1 MSGLTAGEVREAV
14 RIVFLCIFWYAVS
27 SSNGVIGKWILSE
40 FPYPMTL
47 TMAQL
52 ASIAIYSGPM
62 LALLGV
68 RKASSCSSFTWKYYG
83 TMILPLAFAKFAS
96 SVLAHVSIWKVPVS
110 YAHTVKATLPFFTV
124 IMSRILLGERYSWRV
139 YLSLLP
145 IIVGVGIATVTEVS
159 FDLTGLS
166 SALMATGGFSVISI
180 FSKKVLKETG
190 VHHLRLLCTLGRIAC
205 LMFFPVW
212 LLMDFSR
219 VAADLTNENSISS
232 GVIFL
237 LVIDGVLHWM
247 QNILAFTIIKLVA
260 PLTYAVANVTKRISI
275 ISVSLLLIQNH
286 VTSSNIC
293 GMMLAIG
300 GVFYYNKVKYEENKY
315 KTTLPTS
322 HYKKPQKPQNPLLWN
337 ANTTNNVKFVS
348 PIKTNDYTNSH
359 GGASFD
365 TFSSSSNSSYTN
377 NNAYHPNGY
386 NPVFTSSKGY
396 SNGGVNSS
404 PYMMYPTRS
413 PSS

>member
-1 MSGLTAGEVREAV
+1 MKILIYVNDFHFIS
-14 RIVFLCIFWYAVS
+14 IFL
-27 SSNGVIGKWILSE
+27 
-40 FPYPMTL
+40 
-47 TMAQL
+47 
-52 ASIAIYSGPM
+52 
-62 LALLGV
+62 
-68 RKASSCSSFTWKYYG
+68 
-83 TMILPLAFAKFAS
+83 
-96 SVLAHVSIWKVPVS
+96 
-110 YAHTVKATLPFFTV
+110 ATLPFFTV

-145 IIVGVGIATVTEVS
+145 ILAGVGIATVTEVS

-180 FSKKVLKETG
+180 FSKKVLKDTG

-275 ISVSLLLIQNH
+275 ISVSLLLLQNH

-337 ANTTNNVKFVS
+337 ANTTNSVKFVS

-365 TFSSSSNSSYTN
+365 TFSSNSNSSYTN

>member
-1 MSGLTAGEVREAV
+1 M
-14 RIVFLCIFWYAVS
+14 
-27 SSNGVIGKWILSE
+27 
-40 FPYPMTL
+40 
-47 TMAQL
+47 
-52 ASIAIYSGPM
+52 
-62 LALLGV
+62 
-68 RKASSCSSFTWKYYG
+68 
-83 TMILPLAFAKFAS
+83 
-96 SVLAHVSIWKVPVS
+96 
-110 YAHTVKATLPFFTV
+110 PFFTV
-124 IMSRILLGERYSWRV
+124 IMSRVLLGDKYSWRV

-166 SALMATGGFSVISI
+166 SALLATGGFSVMNI

-190 VHHLRLLCTLGRIAC
+190 VHHLLLLCTLGRIAC
-205 LMFFPVW
+205 LMFLPVW
-212 LLMDFSR
+212 LFVDFSK
-219 VAADLTNENSISS
+219 VISHLTNENSVSS

-275 ISVSLLLIQNH
+275 ISVSLLLLQNH
-286 VTSSNIC
+286 VTSSNVC

-300 GVFYYNKVKYEENKY
+300 GVFYYNKVKYDENKF

-322 HYKKPQKPQNPLLWN
+322 HYKKPAKPQNPLLWN
-337 ANTTNNVKFVS
+337 SNTTNSVKFVS
-348 PIKTNDYTNSH
+348 PMKTNDYTNSH

-365 TFSSSSNSSYTN
+365 TFSSNNSNYTN

-386 NPVFTSSKGY
+386 NPVFNSKSY
-396 SNGGVNSS
+396 SNGGVILCIRQDHQAHDNQCITCFKKRKQSS
-404 PYMMYPTRS
+404 
-413 PSS
+413 